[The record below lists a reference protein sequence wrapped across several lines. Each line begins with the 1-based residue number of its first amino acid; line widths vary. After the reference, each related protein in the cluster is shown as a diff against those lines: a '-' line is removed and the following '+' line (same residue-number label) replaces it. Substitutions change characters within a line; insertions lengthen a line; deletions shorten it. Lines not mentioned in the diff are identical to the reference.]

1 MLLRFDRLR
10 RAFLDRWQRQSLQRV
25 VDRSRS
31 LRIGP
36 IALRLT
42 GHAIV
47 VSLVVI
53 ALLLARTTNDQPLAS
68 ANVTARFRGT
78 TLPDPV
84 AENDFDRLSAFA
96 SDTADHH
103 VVALANPHTVTSIRP
118 PVEVVTYT
126 VQAGDT
132 PSSIAAQ
139 FHLKPETIL
148 WGNPGLNPDAGAL
161 QVGAVLN
168 ILPVD
173 GVLHVVAEGETLEA
187 IQQMHSVSLEDIVA
201 FAGNRFNSSGPYRV
215 EAGERV
221 IIPNGVGGTEWQA
234 PGPRVVAGQG
244 RYSPGYYKG
253 PLANTGTSQFIWPTP
268 SKTLSQNYWAGHPA
282 IDIPLPLGTPIV
294 AADSGTVIFSG
305 WDNTGYGNLIIV
317 DHGNGYW
324 TYYAH
329 NSELLVQAG
338 DGVTQGQTISLAGST
353 GRSTGPH
360 LDFRIRL
367 NGSTFLNPLDFLR

>member
-1 MLLRFDRLR
+1 MPLCFESLRRMLRDRL
-10 RAFLDRWQRQSLQRV
+10 QRQALQGV
-25 VDRSRS
+25 LDQSRS
-31 LRIGP
+31 LAASP
-36 IALRLT
+36 IVLRLT
-42 GHAIV
+42 GHVIIL
-47 VSLVVI
+47 SLVVI
-53 ALLLARTTNDQPLAS
+53 ALLLARATKDQPAVS
-68 ANVTARFRGT
+68 TNVTARFT
-78 TLPDPV
+78 EVTVDDQV
-84 AENDFDRLSAFA
+84 VENNFERLSAIT
-96 SDTADHH
+96 SEGADHH
-103 VVALANPHTVTSIRP
+103 LAALANPHTTTSIRP
-118 PVEVVTYT
+118 PVEVMTYT

-161 QVGAVLN
+161 QVGEVLN

-173 GVLHVVAEGETLEA
+173 GVLHVVEPGDTLDS
-187 IQQMHSVSLEDIVA
+187 IQQMHNVALEDIVA
-201 FAGNRFNSSGPYRV
+201 FSGNHFNSGGSYRV
-215 EAGERV
+215 EAGEAI
-221 IIPNGVGGTEWQA
+221 IIPNGVGGTEWQT

-253 PLANTGTSQFIWPTP
+253 PLANTGSSQFIWPAP
-268 SKTLSQNYWAGHPA
+268 SKVLSQDYWAGHPA

-294 AADSGTVIFSG
+294 AADSGTVIYSG
-305 WDNTGYGNLIIV
+305 WDDSGYGNLIIV

-338 DGVTQGQTISLAGST
+338 DGVAQGQTIALAGST
-353 GRSTGPH
+353 GRSTGSH

-367 NGSTFLNPLDFLR
+367 NGNTFLNPLDFLP

>member
-1 MLLRFDRLR
+1 MLLHFELLR
-10 RAFLDRWQRQSLQRV
+10 RALLGCRQSQSLQRG

-31 LRIGP
+31 LRASP
-36 IALRLT
+36 SALRLT

-47 VSLVVI
+47 LGLVVS
-53 ALLLARTTNDQPLAS
+53 ALLLARTTRDQPRIS
-68 ANVTARFRGT
+68 SNVAAQFKGAVIS
-78 TLPDPV
+78 DQV
-84 AENDFDRLSAFA
+84 AENHFDHL
-96 SDTADHH
+96 T
-103 VVALANPHTVTSIRP
+103 ALASQAQGERVIVLAEPHTAASIRP
-118 PVEVVTYT
+118 PIDLTKYI
-126 VQAGDT
+126 VQNGDT
-132 PSSIAAQ
+132 PSSIAAK
-139 FHLKPETIL
+139 FNLNPETIL
-148 WGNPGLNPDAGAL
+148 WGNPGLSNNAGTL
-161 QVGAVLN
+161 QVGQVLN

-173 GVLHVVAEGETLEA
+173 GVLHVVAEGETLDT
-187 IQQMHSVSLEDIVA
+187 IQQAHSVSLEDIVA
-201 FAGNRFNSSGPYRV
+201 FAGNHFNPGGPYRL
-215 EAGERV
+215 ETGESLIV
-221 IIPNGVGGTEWQA
+221 PNAQGGTEWQA

-268 SKTLSQNYWAGHPA
+268 SKILSQDYWAGHPA

-353 GRSTGPH
+353 GRSTGSH

-367 NGSTFLNPLDFLR
+367 NGTTFLNPLEFLP

>member
-1 MLLRFDRLR
+1 VSLRFELWRRAILDRL
-10 RAFLDRWQRQSLQRV
+10 QRQSLQNV
-25 VDRSRS
+25 FDHSRS
-31 LRIGP
+31 LGASP

-47 VSLVVI
+47 LSLVVI
-53 ALLLARTTNDQPLAS
+53 ALLLARTPRDRSSMA
-68 ANVTARFRGT
+68 ANITARFTGSPVTDRV
-78 TLPDPV
+78 LENHFEHLSAVV
-84 AENDFDRLSAFA
+84 AEAANDHIAPFA
-96 SDTADHH
+96 EAHTAS
-103 VVALANPHTVTSIRP
+103 SIRP
-118 PVEVVTYT
+118 PVKLTKYT

-132 PSSIAAQ
+132 PSSIAAK
-139 FHLKPETIL
+139 FNLKPETIL
-148 WGNPGLNPDAGAL
+148 WGNPGLSNDAGTL
-161 QVGAVLN
+161 QVGQVLN

-173 GVLHVVAEGETLEA
+173 GVLHIVADGETLEGIRQIHNVPLA
-187 IQQMHSVSLEDIVA
+187 DIVA
-201 FAGNRFNSSGPYRV
+201 FAGNHFNPNGPYRV
-215 EAGERV
+215 AAGEALIV
-221 IIPNGVGGTEWQA
+221 PNATGGAEWQA
-234 PGPRVVAGQG
+234 PGPRVIAGQG
-244 RYSPGYYKG
+244 RYSPSYYKG

-282 IDIPLPLGTPIV
+282 IDIPLSLGTPIV

-329 NSELLVQAG
+329 NSQLLVQAG

-353 GRSTGPH
+353 GNSTGLH

-367 NGSTFLNPLDFLR
+367 NGTTFLNPLDFLP